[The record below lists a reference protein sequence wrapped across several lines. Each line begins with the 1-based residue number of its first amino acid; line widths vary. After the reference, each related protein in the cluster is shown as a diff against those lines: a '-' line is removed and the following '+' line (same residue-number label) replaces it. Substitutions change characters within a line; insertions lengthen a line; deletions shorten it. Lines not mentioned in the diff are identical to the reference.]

1 MAISH
6 TSNGVAEMQWRS
18 IFFR

>member
-6 TSNGVAEMQWRS
+6 TSNGVAEMQWCS
-18 IFFR
+18 IFF

>member
-18 IFFR
+18 IFF

>member
-1 MAISH
+1 MALSH

-18 IFFR
+18 IFF